1 MNTSAPSSFLARHEF
16 LLRRLHSLTGLI
28 PVGAYMVVHLV
39 VNASLLSGAST
50 FQKNVYQIHSLED
63 GLLLVE
69 WGFIFLPI
77 LFHALFGLLIMWG
90 GLSNTGS
97 YPYANNFRY
106 TAQRATGIV
115 AMAFIFWHVFHL
127 HGWFHFEGWLEG
139 VAKPLDGANF
149 KPFNAA
155 STLGMAMSGVVTQVL
170 YAVGLLTC
178 VYHLANGIWTMG
190 ITWGVWTSAKAQ
202 QWASKACAGLGVGL
216 AFVGLVSL
224 YAAANV
230 NVQEAKQVEDRMY
243 KMKTEAGDIR
253 EDSHKR
259 DKTAWQSNG

>member
-1 MNTSAPSSFLARHEF
+1 
-16 LLRRLHSLTGLI
+16 
-28 PVGAYMVVHLV
+28 MV
-39 VNASLLSGAST
+39 
-50 FQKNVYQIHSLED
+50 
-63 GLLLVE
+63 
-69 WGFIFLPI
+69 
-77 LFHALFGLLIMWG
+77 
-90 GLSNTGS
+90 
-97 YPYANNFRY
+97 
-106 TAQRATGIV
+106 
-115 AMAFIFWHVFHL
+115 FIFWHVFHL

-139 VAKPLDGANF
+139 VAKPLGGANF

-155 STLGMAMSGVVTQVL
+155 STLGIAMSGVVTQVL
-170 YAVGLLTC
+170 YAVGLLAC
-178 VYHLANGIWTMG
+178 VYHFANGIWTMG